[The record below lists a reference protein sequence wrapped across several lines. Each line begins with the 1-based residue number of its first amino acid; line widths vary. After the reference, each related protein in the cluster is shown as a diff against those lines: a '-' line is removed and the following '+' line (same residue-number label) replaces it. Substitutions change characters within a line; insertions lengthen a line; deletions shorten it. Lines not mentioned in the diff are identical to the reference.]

1 MFREHFGHSSVLG
14 GIWVIFEVYGVF
26 LSTYRFKG
34 HFCHFIGLGYFGQ
47 FLGFEDILVILR
59 FRGYFGHI

>member
-34 HFCHFIGLGYFGQ
+34 HFCHFIGFRI
-47 FLGFEDILVILR
+47 FWSFFR
-59 FRGYFGHI
+59 FRGYFSDFKV